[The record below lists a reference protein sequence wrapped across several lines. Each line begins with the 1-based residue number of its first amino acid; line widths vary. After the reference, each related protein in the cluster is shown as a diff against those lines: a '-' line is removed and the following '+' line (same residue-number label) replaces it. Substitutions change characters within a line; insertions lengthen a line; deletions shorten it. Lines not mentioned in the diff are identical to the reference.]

1 MVEDLPLWSF
11 MQTIH
16 EFPMKSLIC
25 VFAFGKQRFNPPILH
40 LRTLDLC
47 LPLPWGLAV
56 FWSIFSRKQH
66 ENCWEPCDYTRVA
79 LLNSIRSL
87 HWGLLLTWPLLWPC
101 RPNKMRTCGRPTRRW
116 DAGWARSI
124 RRTLRCWGSLVQKIT
139 ALRFLFT
146 GWLEL
151 QAGHAHKR
159 KRIVVK
165 PSLV

>member
-1 MVEDLPLWSF
+1 MILYADHPRISYEKLDLCLRFW
-11 MQTIH
+11 QTTF
-16 EFPMKSLIC
+16 ESTYSAPS
-25 VFAFGKQRFNPPILH
+25 P

-47 LPLPWGLAV
+47 LPLPWGLVV

-66 ENCWEPCDYTRVA
+66 ESCWEPWSYTRVA
-79 LLNSIRSL
+79 LLNLIRSL
-87 HWGLLLTWPLLWPC
+87 HWGLLLTWPLLWPY
-101 RPNKMRTCGRPTRRW
+101 RPNKMRTCGRPTKRW

-151 QAGHAHKR
+151 QAGDAHKR